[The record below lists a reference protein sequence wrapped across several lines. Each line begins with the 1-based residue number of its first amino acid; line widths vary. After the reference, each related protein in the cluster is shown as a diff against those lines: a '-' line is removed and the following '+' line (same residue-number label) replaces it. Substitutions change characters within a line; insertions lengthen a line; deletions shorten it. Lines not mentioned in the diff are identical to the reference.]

1 VRQSEQ
7 SSGFT
12 HVFISALGQ
21 EPSIRHSQAYKTILG
36 ISSWFNPIA
45 LVATA
50 IGAAIAAVNLVIVV
64 LTLGLWDRAR
74 FSVGFYHG
82 MLLIEGGAIR
92 PGRAWTNGTIIQV
105 NPDDEGVREPETREV
120 ILRHEWGHAL
130 NNAMFNLFQIEDP
143 IIETFVGQE
152 ASLFERFAESNVNP
166 NKEVESGLDKDSRR
180 VQGGRGF
187 GDVPWWNP

>member
-1 VRQSEQ
+1 MVRCRE
-7 SSGFT
+7 
-12 HVFISALGQ
+12 
-21 EPSIRHSQAYKTILG
+21 
-36 ISSWFNPIA
+36 W
-45 LVATA
+45 
-50 IGAAIAAVNLVIVV
+50 
-64 LTLGLWDRAR
+64 LTL
-74 FSVGFYHG
+74 
-82 MLLIEGGAIR
+82 
-92 PGRAWTNGTIIQV
+92 PTQAWTNGIIQV